1 MPEARPKSKVTV
13 KDFPGLNLES
23 DPHDLSP
30 GTASVQLNIDSSDVG
45 RLKSRLGFKVVSF
58 ESDS

>member
-1 MPEARPKSKVTV
+1 MVKF

-30 GTASVQLNIDSSDVG
+30 GAAAVQLNIESSDVG

-58 ESDS
+58 ESDP